1 MRGLI
6 SSAMQRILISRQG
19 IELKMFCSLA
29 RFWMSRAG
37 SLPQEKWANEAL
49 ASLALSLGRWANE
62 DNRQETNTRRNER
75 TESAGFEKD
84 CESSSRG
91 AEASGA

>member
-19 IELKMFCSLA
+19 IELKIICSLA
-29 RFWMSRAG
+29 RFWMSRRG

-49 ASLALSLGRWANE
+49 ASLALSLGQRAN
-62 DNRQETNTRRNER
+62 DDTRQKTNAKRNER

-84 CESSSRG
+84 CASSSRG
-91 AEASGA
+91 AEDSGA

>member
-19 IELKMFCSLA
+19 IELKM
-29 RFWMSRAG
+29 
-37 SLPQEKWANEAL
+37 LPQEKWANEAL
-49 ASLALSLGRWANE
+49 ASLALSLGQRAN
-62 DNRQETNTRRNER
+62 DDTRQKTNAKRNER

-84 CESSSRG
+84 CASSSRG
-91 AEASGA
+91 AEDSGA